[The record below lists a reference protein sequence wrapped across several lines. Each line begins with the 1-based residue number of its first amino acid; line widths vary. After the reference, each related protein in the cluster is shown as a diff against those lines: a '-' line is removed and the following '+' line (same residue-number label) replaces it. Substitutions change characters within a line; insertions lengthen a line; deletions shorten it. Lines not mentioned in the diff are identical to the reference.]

1 MASSVKLP
9 GGFELDSVP
18 NNVPAKATLPG
29 GFELDSTPSAPA
41 EPQLRKTLPGGFEL
55 DLPVQTNGDTS
66 AAQPAVGNGSAG
78 QVPADVAPAAGVT
91 ALDVAK
97 TTVPGMLL
105 KGAQVATEAAK
116 NVAQAIITP
125 STGEQSKSQTAIEEA
140 ASKPDNSSIMG
151 DLQSGYAADPGK
163 VGVDLLRGHRMHK
176 IASSE
181 SDGYGPEWAK
191 AMDNMR
197 RTAAKDI
204 AARANA
210 PAIAQNPVYQEL
222 MKQNENA
229 DAVTTLKNYR
239 TALKTEPYGVMRS
252 TALPSLVQ
260 SWKSIVGGT
269 IGSLALGK
277 VGASVGAGLG
287 SFESEYNSRII
298 DGITKYGGDI
308 RNEESILKTIDK
320 YGDQIDA
327 EARKGAAVVAGF
339 DALSGAVS
347 ARIARIPTSTV
358 TGKAAQVAGGAVTDA
373 ALGSSGEAG
382 AQLAVDGKVSNWD
395 AVMQEALG
403 SIGSGAVME
412 GGMMGVEKVR
422 HAINTGDTS
431 SVTEDDLANAWKQ
444 LVPEE
449 PVSTFTGAMN
459 EGRTYYGFIKDGE
472 TETEV
477 GSYQDAEAKQGA
489 SDPRSGRLI
498 AVREDQ
504 TIEAPGGVTPDVEA
518 WVDSITRVGPGPI
531 LSPVSIQ
538 LGRETVRNR
547 LGLEGY
553 KKLTENLISLRGA
566 LKQGDMTADEVAQ
579 EAKSLVQQAMPLVRV
594 YKGDGFGQRITPR
607 LDNHLLMGNNVYDLD
622 KVQSIAAAKG
632 GVVIRAVSVRRLST
646 MGQIPKLID
655 QTFNFADDKVRT
667 KFLLGDTFLRAQYMQ
682 TGLVSWKG
690 RLDPRFFGSGQ
701 YGGDDFSY
709 VDSDGNVN
717 DFTVQEMNDSLAEN
731 QALDRFPSLW
741 SNPLGQGGIYE
752 DYRKWIESMGL
763 KNKKEIPLSFSF
775 RPTDEWR
782 EKVLHR
788 WLKMLKIDTHVAVVH
803 VPVGSDG
810 RALMTQD
817 QFRDS
822 LITKYKIPDAIAA
835 DMVAGYGHVSSS
847 QYNAYAHRLS
857 GELSLIVVK
866 DYPPG
871 ASPANSVQ
879 EMETLA
885 HEFGHVV
892 SGVMLS
898 NAPLDEVLEIRAAH
912 RRFREAFDRTGG
924 KGFEARAK
932 TAMNQPGMS
941 PHLTQGY
948 DYVGSFEEWWAHQ
961 ATRWALSNSA
971 PLGAV
976 ARVARTTG
984 KKIIEILK
992 NSKSGLGAIQFRA
1005 EPEVEKYLNS
1015 LRNGETTAY
1024 YSNTLF
1030 QELDEKLKQINAKA
1044 TGTPISQ
1051 AVSAADNSS
1060 AAIRAIVRKTIT
1072 ANSIFSSS
1080 ITPQVKKNA
1089 AAAAA
1094 TVDRWGWIYKWA
1106 ANLRQLSEAN
1116 PHIQELQIARE
1127 LFGQVKIESA
1137 KVHVAA
1143 DAVLQK
1149 WRQLGDKRGKAL
1161 SQFLFNLDQMTYRT
1175 PDEVENGVIRW
1186 PTQQEFSDMARGL
1199 GIDRETLAV
1208 YSEVRDFF
1216 LNSVRRIEEL
1226 RLIDAA
1232 RIVDPDLRDAA
1243 IKSAKQDSLQLLKKP
1258 YFPQT
1263 RFGKFTLTVR
1273 KLDGKV
1279 EGFWLFETSRE
1290 AKNVAADMVKNEYPA
1305 SDYTVV
1311 LSTLPEEVAPFTGM
1325 SPWMLDKMR
1334 EMPGLSQEQLDWI
1347 DQLRYQ
1353 LAPSQSF
1360 VKHMM
1365 KRKNIIGASEDGR
1378 RVFANYAFHHG
1389 RNYARTK
1396 YGSAFRDVIASLRKS
1411 LPAGYAAPEIS
1422 KRNAMADL
1430 VQHQVNELMNPSR
1443 DWAHL
1448 RALNAIWHLGFN
1460 VKSAVVNSTQIF
1472 VSTAFLGSKFGGLK
1486 AEAAM
1491 MDVSARLSTY
1501 YRKGNLAA
1509 LKQTDAEFRAIDR
1522 AIRDGHIDESMA
1534 AELAALA
1541 IGGGVGQRLGK
1552 SFFGDKFIS
1561 GYIAFTE
1568 KAMWMQR
1575 MTDQWQR
1582 RLCFRAAWK
1591 LAMENPNNKWLQSLK
1606 LKHAMQYETLIREN
1620 WTDREALAYLAGMD
1634 TAVQTQGTY
1643 DRQARPRYM
1652 QGRRSV
1658 LFAFQLFSQQNLWML
1673 WNNKDMFGRYM
1684 LYMLALGGM
1693 RGLIPDDLENVF
1705 ELVGKTAFGKDFNLK
1720 RGARELVVGMF
1731 GDKIPPDLI
1740 LHGGAR
1746 YGFGAHAVAEMI
1758 NAPFVPEVDLSQS
1771 IGIGRL
1777 VPLDVSRLG
1786 APGLKPADMLAT
1798 GTENIAGAA
1807 YGVPISLMKAVMSDQ
1822 YDWTDFKRW
1831 EGAMPAAFR
1840 NLARAWRY
1848 MQEGGERTS
1857 GGAQTMGFDGDD
1869 PEQLGEIL
1877 GVALGFKPTRQ
1888 SQQYD
1893 RVQAEREIDEF
1904 WTLQK
1909 QMLLRQAYRD
1919 KFVYKD
1925 DEAYRET
1932 LKQIREFNKRAI
1944 APKYKIT
1951 GDGLVQSFKSRAR
1964 ATAKIENNTDMPSQV
1979 KGMIDKLYPE
1989 TVEQK
1994 PVK

>member
-55 DLPVQTNGDTS
+55 DLPTQTNGDTS

-105 KGAQVATEAAK
+105 KGAQVATDAAK

-125 STGEQSKSQTAIEEA
+125 STGEQSKSQTAIEDM
-140 ASKPDNSSIMG
+140 ASKPDNSSIIG

-163 VGVDLLRGHRMHK
+163 VGVDLLLGHRMYK

-181 SDGYGPEWAK
+181 TDGYGPVWAK

-204 AARANA
+204 AAKANA

-229 DAVTTLKNYR
+229 DAVTTLKNYG

-252 TALPSLVQ
+252 IALPSLVQ

-269 IGSLALGK
+269 IGSIALGN

-347 ARIARIPTSTV
+347 ARIARIPTSTIP
-358 TGKAAQVAGGAVTDA
+358 GKVAQVAGGAVTDA
-373 ALGSSGEAG
+373 ALGSSGAAG

-412 GGMMGVEKVR
+412 GGMMAVEKIR
-422 HAINTGDTS
+422 HAVSTGDTS
-431 SVTEDDLANAWKQ
+431 SVTEDDLANAWKE

-472 TETEV
+472 AEAEV
-477 GSYQDAEAKQGA
+477 GSYRDAEAKQGA

-504 TIEAPGGVTPDVEA
+504 TVEAPAPSVRTWANELVFNFGKGHSAEGVKGRDLVADLPNSPFYQITQQLESIRLDMEKGAISQGQAQVLVDELIKPITP
-518 WVDSITRVGPGPI
+518 
-531 LSPVSIQ
+531 
-538 LGRETVRNR
+538 N
-547 LGLEGY
+547 
-553 KKLTENLISLRGA
+553 
-566 LKQGDMTADEVAQ
+566 
-579 EAKSLVQQAMPLVRV
+579 VRV

-607 LDNHLLMGNNVYDLD
+607 LDNHVLMGNGVYDLD
-622 KVQSIAAAKG
+622 RVQSIAAARG
-632 GVVIRAVSVRRLST
+632 GIVIPAVSVGRLST

-655 QTFNFADDKVRT
+655 QTFNFADDEVRT
-667 KFLLGDTFLRAQYMQ
+667 KFLLGDTFSRAQYMQ

-690 RLDPRFFGSGQ
+690 RLDPRFFGNGQ
-701 YGGDDFSY
+701 FGGSDFVY
-709 VDSDGNVN
+709 VDSDGNIN
-717 DFTVQEMNDSLAEN
+717 DFTTQEMNDSMADN
-731 QALDRFPSLW
+731 QSLDRFPGFW
-741 SNPLGQGGIYE
+741 SNPLSQGGFYE

-775 RPTDEWR
+775 RPIDEWR

-788 WLKMLKIDTHVAVVH
+788 WLKMLKIDTHIAVVH
-803 VPVGSDG
+803 VAVDKSGHAIVD
-810 RALMTQD
+810 RD
-817 QFRDS
+817 RFRDL
-822 LITKYKIPDAIAA
+822 LIGKYNIPDSIAS
-835 DMVAGYGHVSSS
+835 DMVAGYDHVSGSR
-847 QYNAYAHRLS
+847 YNAYAHRIS

-871 ASPANSVQ
+871 ASPANAVH

-912 RRFREAFDRTGG
+912 RRFREAFDRTKGV
-924 KGFEARAK
+924 GFEARAK

-941 PHLTQGY
+941 PHLLGQGY
-948 DYVGSFEEWWAHQ
+948 DYVSSFEEWWAHQ

-976 ARVARTTG
+976 ARVARETG
-984 KKIIEILK
+984 RKIVEILK
-992 NSKSGLGAIQFRA
+992 NAKSGPTAMQFRA

-1024 YSNTLF
+1024 YSHTLF

-1044 TGTPISQ
+1044 TSTPISQ

-1175 PDEVENGVIRW
+1175 PDEVENGVVRW
-1186 PTQQEFSDMARGL
+1186 PTQQEFSDMARDL

-1243 IKSAKQDSLQLLKKP
+1243 IKSAKQDSIQLLKKP

-1347 DQLRYQ
+1347 DQLRYH

-1501 YRKGNLAA
+1501 YRKGSLAA

-1582 RLCFRAAWK
+1582 RMCFRAAWK

-1673 WNNKDMFGRYM
+1673 WNNKDMFGRYA

-1693 RGLIPDDLENVF
+1693 MGLIPDDLENVF

-1746 YGFGAHAVAEMI
+1746 YGFGAHTVAEMI

-1798 GTENIAGAA
+1798 GTENVAGAA

-1848 MQEGGERTS
+1848 AQEGGERTS

-1932 LKQIREFNKRAI
+1932 LKQIREYNKRAI

-1979 KGMIDKLYPE
+1979 KGMVDKLYPE
-1989 TVEQK
+1989 TVEERQ
-1994 PVK
+1994 VK